1 MQHER
6 PEKMNKSNYSIY
18 PVRPLLLVCI
28 CFTFSHT
35 QSFGQIKANN
45 RTISGSGQFGG
56 ASITTPKAS
65 PLRKETKKIT
75 YLAVT
80 DDRAWVNNEGK
91 TIKGRLIA
99 FDPGNKEKFIP
110 PTIIKEDKIRMLIG
124 TKAYVF
130 PLDKLREENRKEI
143 LNLKNG
149 FKAHYERVKEA
160 QKKKDS
166 Q

>member
-1 MQHER
+1 MCLFSI
-6 PEKMNKSNYSIY
+6 SN
-18 PVRPLLLVCI
+18 
-28 CFTFSHT
+28 
-35 QSFGQIKANN
+35 QSESMAQIKANN
-45 RTISGSGQFGG
+45 KTISGSGQFGG
-56 ASITTPKAS
+56 ASITTPKSS
-65 PLRKETKKIT
+65 PLKREVKKIT

-80 DDRAWVNNEGK
+80 DDKAWINNEGK

-110 PTIIKEDKIRMLIG
+110 PTIIKDNNVRMLIG
-124 TKAYVF
+124 NKAYVF
-130 PLDKLREENRKEI
+130 PLEKLKEDNRKEI

-149 FKAHYERVKEA
+149 FKAHYERVKQA

>member
-1 MQHER
+1 MCLYFIFSQSE
-6 PEKMNKSNYSIY
+6 SIA
-18 PVRPLLLVCI
+18 
-28 CFTFSHT
+28 
-35 QSFGQIKANN
+35 QIKATNK
-45 RTISGSGQFGG
+45 TISGSGQFGG

-65 PLRKETKKIT
+65 PIKKEVKKIT

-80 DDRAWVNNEGK
+80 DDKSWINNEGK
-91 TIKGRLIA
+91 TIIGRLIA

-110 PTIIKEDKIRMLIG
+110 PTIIKDSNVRMLIG
-124 TKAYVF
+124 KKAYVF
-130 PLDKLREENRKEI
+130 PLEKLREENRKEI
-143 LNLKNG
+143 LDLNNG

>member
-1 MQHER
+1 MCLYFIFSQSE
-6 PEKMNKSNYSIY
+6 SIA
-18 PVRPLLLVCI
+18 
-28 CFTFSHT
+28 
-35 QSFGQIKANN
+35 QIKATNK
-45 RTISGSGQFGG
+45 TISGSGQFGG

-65 PLRKETKKIT
+65 PIKREVKKIT

-80 DDRAWVNNEGK
+80 DDKSWINNEGK
-91 TIKGRLIA
+91 TIIGRLIA

-110 PTIIKEDKIRMLIG
+110 PTIIKDSNVRMLIG
-124 TKAYVF
+124 KKAYVF
-130 PLDKLREENRKEI
+130 PLEKLREENRKEI
-143 LNLKNG
+143 LDLNNG

>member
-1 MQHER
+1 M
-6 PEKMNKSNYSIY
+6 KNKNYKYYSLRLFPVMCLYFIFSQSESIA
-18 PVRPLLLVCI
+18 
-28 CFTFSHT
+28 
-35 QSFGQIKANN
+35 QIKATNK
-45 RTISGSGQFGG
+45 TISGSGQFGG

-65 PLRKETKKIT
+65 PIKKEVKKIT

-80 DDRAWVNNEGK
+80 DDKSWINNEGK
-91 TIKGRLIA
+91 TIIGRLIA

-110 PTIIKEDKIRMLIG
+110 PTIIKDSNVRMLIG
-124 TKAYVF
+124 KKAYVF
-130 PLDKLREENRKEI
+130 PLEKLREENRKEI
-143 LNLKNG
+143 LDLNNG